1 MEALAFFAG
10 IPTVFGLFQFFV
22 TRSRLPR
29 KKKWLP
35 ALMVGLCA
43 LTCLGGMT
51 DVLPLP
57 NTYWFDGGGGF
68 IAFPDF
74 WYVGLFCAPALL
86 GLAIGAVMALATRGG
101 TEK

>member
-1 MEALAFFAG
+1 MAALIFFIG
-10 IPTVFGLFQFFV
+10 IPVAFGLLQFFV

-29 KKKWLP
+29 GKKWLP
-35 ALMVGLCA
+35 ALAVGLCA
-43 LTCLGGMT
+43 LICLGGMT
-51 DVLPLP
+51 DVIPLP
-57 NTYWFDGGGGF
+57 QTYWFDGGGGF